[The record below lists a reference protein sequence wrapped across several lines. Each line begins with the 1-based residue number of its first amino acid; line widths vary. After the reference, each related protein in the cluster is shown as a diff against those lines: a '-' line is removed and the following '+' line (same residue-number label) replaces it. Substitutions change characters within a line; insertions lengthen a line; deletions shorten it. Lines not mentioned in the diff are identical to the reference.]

1 MVTPDGVPLVWLGRL
16 KGRRQMTRVY
26 GPDLMLEVCRLSNQS
41 GRALRHF
48 FYGGAPGVAEE
59 LGRRLAARF
68 PALIEAG
75 SSSPPF
81 RDLSVTELEA
91 DAETI
96 NASAADIVWVGLGT
110 PKQERWAAA
119 MCGRLRAKVLVT
131 VGAAF
136 DFHAGRLRQAP
147 RSVQRVGLEWAY
159 RLLQE
164 PRRLWRRYLTN
175 NSRFIVLAALDLL
188 GLSKNGVAT
197 EG

>member
-1 MVTPDGVPLVWLGRL
+1 
-16 KGRRQMTRVY
+16 
-26 GPDLMLEVCRLSNQS
+26 MLEVCRLASRS
-41 GRALRHF
+41 GGVLRHF

-68 PALIEAG
+68 PGLIVAG
-75 SSSPPF
+75 SLSPPF

-96 NASAADIVWVGLGT
+96 NGSGADLVWVGLGT

-119 MCGRLRAKVLVT
+119 MRGRLRAKVLVT

-136 DFHAGRLRQAP
+136 DFHTGRLRQAP
-147 RSVQRVGLEWAY
+147 RSLQRAGLEWAY
-159 RLLQE
+159 RLVQE

-175 NSRFIVLAALDLL
+175 NSAFILLAVADLL
-188 GLSKNGVAT
+188 GWSKHGVAN
-197 EG
+197 ER

>member
-16 KGRRQMTRVY
+16 KGRRHMTRVY
-26 GPDLMLEVCRLSNQS
+26 GPDLMLEVCRLSNES
-41 GRALRHF
+41 GGALRHF
-48 FYGGAPGVAEE
+48 FYGAAPGVAEE

-68 PALIEAG
+68 PGLIVAG
-75 SSSPPF
+75 SASPPF

-119 MCGRLRAKVLVT
+119 MRGRLRAKVLVT

-136 DFHAGRLRQAP
+136 DIHAGRLRQAP
-147 RSVQRVGLEWAY
+147 RSVQRAGLEWAY

-175 NSRFIVLAALDLL
+175 NSRFIVLAAVDLL
-188 GLSKNGVAT
+188 GLSKNGVAS